1 MLFKFPHFLHTCSL
15 ALKAVALFIL
25 AGLASP
31 AASAK
36 EPLVFGISF
45 SIPPWVMRENDSG
58 LKLDLIRAALDHTEY
73 RFVPKYVSHARSH
86 EMFSTGAVG
95 AVLSGQKA
103 VLENGFLSEPVVN
116 FQNYA
121 ISLKKKGFPA
131 DISVDFLKD
140 KSVIAFQKASR
151 LLGPRFT
158 AAVEK
163 NARYE
168 EFSRQSL
175 QLNRLFIRE
184 IDFIVTDRSVFGF
197 YWRQAAEVERVGDKR
212 FLQPVV
218 FHQMFKPTEYSFLF
232 ADSDARDAFNLVL
245 SRIKEDGTYS
255 ALVERYMDFF
265 NLYQPAIDTL

>member
-86 EMFSTGAVG
+86 EMFSAGAVG

-121 ISLKKKGFPA
+121 ISLKK
-131 DISVDFLKD
+131 
-140 KSVIAFQKASR
+140 
-151 LLGPRFT
+151 
-158 AAVEK
+158 
-163 NARYE
+163 
-168 EFSRQSL
+168 
-175 QLNRLFIRE
+175 
-184 IDFIVTDRSVFGF
+184 
-197 YWRQAAEVERVGDKR
+197 
-212 FLQPVV
+212 
-218 FHQMFKPTEYSFLF
+218 
-232 ADSDARDAFNLVL
+232 
-245 SRIKEDGTYS
+245 
-255 ALVERYMDFF
+255 
-265 NLYQPAIDTL
+265 